1 MSFSSLYSCLSLFHH
16 LSTSLSL
23 SLRGFFP
30 YFSTYLRLH
39 LLLLLFI
46 FISILSLV
54 RHSESFC
61 LLTDS
66 SFALPI
72 CYPSFHL
79 YSLPLDLSLPLFL
92 SFFLS
97 FTLSRWINL
106 VKQNQHIFLRYF
118 YESVSQC
125 DTIFYSMISY
135 DMSRQDTQCC
145 RLSYLTIYIP
155 FDKNI
160 RIRLVEHLSTLPFI
174 VIEWTLSKLF

>member
-1 MSFSSLYSCLSLFHH
+1 M
-16 LSTSLSL
+16 SLSL
-23 SLRGFFP
+23 SSSLNLSLSLSSGALFIFP
-30 YFSTYLRLH
+30 YLPPSLSSAHLY
-39 LLLLLFI
+39 LLLLLLI
-46 FISILSLV
+46 SISILSLV

-106 VKQNQHIFLRYF
+106 VKQNQYIFLRYF

-160 RIRLVEHLSTLPFI
+160 RIRLVIHPSPLPFI
-174 VIEWTLSKLF
+174 VVEWTFSELF

>member
-1 MSFSSLYSCLSLFHH
+1 M
-16 LSTSLSL
+16 SLSL
-23 SLRGFFP
+23 SSSLNLSLSLFLRGFFP
-30 YFSTYLRLH
+30 YFPTYLRLH
-39 LLLLLFI
+39 LLLLLLI
-46 FISILSLV
+46 SISILSLV

-106 VKQNQHIFLRYF
+106 VKQNQYIFLRYF